1 MDFANFCRDAG
12 LIPGDILADG
22 RWRRCPTEDKP
33 RKRNGSYKLTESGTL
48 GFCQNFAIHA
58 APLMWKSNGASEAI
72 LRQVDQEAIRKR
84 LNDER
89 RKQVKA
95 TQAARTFY
103 LQKCKPLIG
112 NHPYLQAHG
121 LDMTGCYGLKVDPT
135 GWLVVPMLNCQNIMS
150 IQRISPDG
158 KKLFWPDA
166 PTKGTI
172 YPIDRQGFSV
182 TVICEGLATG
192 LAIFACVP
200 TCRVLCAFSAGNLA
214 NVPIPLRGLATIAA
228 DNDSD
233 TEAKIGSNP
242 GVKAATEA
250 SSAFG
255 CGVAIPTSEY
265 GTDWCDFR
273 TGRLQYLLT
282 DRPKAREADLR
293 RAVDAEI
300 NTAIM
305 RTAKFIRKSA

>member
-1 MDFANFCRDAG
+1 
-12 LIPGDILADG
+12 
-22 RWRRCPTEDKP
+22 
-33 RKRNGSYKLTESGTL
+33 
-48 GFCQNFAIHA
+48 
-58 APLMWKSNGASEAI
+58 MWKSNGASDANALKI
-72 LRQVDQEAIRKR
+72 DMAKVANR
-84 LNDER
+84 LKEER
-89 RKQVKA
+89 RSQVKA
-95 TQAARTFY
+95 MMAARAWY
-103 LQKCKPLIG
+103 AESKPVVG
-112 NHPYLQAHG
+112 NHPYLQKHG
-121 LDMTGCYGLKVDPT
+121 LGMEGCYGLRVDKL
-135 GWLVVPMLNCQNIMS
+135 GWLVVPMLNCRNIMS
-150 IQRISPDG
+150 VQRISPEG
-158 KKLFWPDA
+158 EKRFWPGA
-166 PTKGTI
+166 VVKGAI
-172 YPIDRQGFSV
+172 YPIDRQGFTL

-228 DNDSD
+228 DNDSG

-242 GVKAATEA
+242 GIKAATEA

-282 DRPKAREADLR
+282 DRPKAREGDLR

-300 NTAIM
+300 NAAIM
-305 RTAKFIRKSA
+305 RTAKFIRKTA